1 MGMVWAILA
10 HQARPLTDAMG
21 LWREQSAA
29 LSAACERRSG
39 YAKFVG
45 KERPAGMLM
54 APEPSSWLAGAR
66 DGCSP
71 ASGNRK
77 SIRCLICQLSSPP
90 RRPSRPY
97 ICGCAKRTRWI
108 QGTHHEILRELY
120 GCRVRDV
127 RAKGV
132 PSTLAAEQ
140 VVSFSS
146 KSLMRGHEL
155 AGGREFE
162 RRPHR
167 LGVEPSHLADSAP
180 REEPGRRAPRGA
192 W

>member
-1 MGMVWAILA
+1 
-10 HQARPLTDAMG
+10 
-21 LWREQSAA
+21 
-29 LSAACERRSG
+29 
-39 YAKFVG
+39 
-45 KERPAGMLM
+45 MLM

-77 SIRCLICQLSSPP
+77 IIRCLICQLSSPP

-108 QGTHHEILRELY
+108 QGTHHEILRERY
-120 GCRVRDV
+120 KCRVRDV

-146 KSLMRGHEL
+146 KPLMRGHVSWRVDGSSRGGRTGSALSLAIWPTRRHAKSPAEEHHEEL
-155 AGGREFE
+155 GEIDGRHALACPSFRLRGVQEKKSSRDRRAGG
-162 RRPHR
+162 
-167 LGVEPSHLADSAP
+167 
-180 REEPGRRAPRGA
+180 
-192 W
+192 